1 MKAQGAVM
9 DYLDQ
14 WNEDQRRLV
23 AEWKGKYQALRHG
36 LEQIAVRASSGGG
49 ELGVTVDA
57 QGNVTDLR
65 LTPQALRLGEA
76 QLGRVLLETI
86 RHAQSQAHQQ
96 AEATA
101 RSFTDNPESAA
112 AVKFIQNLLGP
123 DNAATTGRS

>member
-1 MKAQGAVM
+1 M

-23 AEWKGKYQALRHG
+23 AEWKSKYQTLRHG
-36 LEQIAVRASSGGG
+36 LAQIAIRASSRGG

-65 LTPQALRLGEA
+65 LTPQALRLGDA

-86 RHAQSQAHQQ
+86 QRAQSEAHQR

-101 RSFTDNPESAA
+101 RSYTENPESAA
-112 AVKFIQNLLGP
+112 AMKFIQNLLDP
-123 DNAATTGRS
+123 DNAPTTDRP